1 MIYLKNT
8 ITNIINAFEES
19 SNLGQCHTL
28 WVKATDDEIKEYL
41 FNEAKND
48 KQHEIKEA
56 RIKYASQPITINE
69 NTYKA
74 GNEAILK
81 FKALFNDENTIY
93 PLKYLL
99 EDDIT
104 WVYLSEQDAKF
115 LSQKFTDQETASDE
129 KQSIFLKKLKIAT
142 TIDDI
147 NNIIVDF

>member
-1 MIYLKNT
+1 M
-8 ITNIINAFEES
+8 
-19 SNLGQCHTL
+19 
-28 WVKATDDEIKEYL
+28 
-41 FNEAKND
+41 
-48 KQHEIKEA
+48 
-56 RIKYASQPITINE
+56 
-69 NTYKA
+69 
-74 GNEAILK
+74 
-81 FKALFNDENTIY
+81 FNDENTIY